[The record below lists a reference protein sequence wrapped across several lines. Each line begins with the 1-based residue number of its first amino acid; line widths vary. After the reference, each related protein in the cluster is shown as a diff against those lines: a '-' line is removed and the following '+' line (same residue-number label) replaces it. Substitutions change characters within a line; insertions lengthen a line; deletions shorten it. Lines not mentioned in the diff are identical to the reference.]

1 MYKGRGIRKALDFSA
16 TTLEVKSN
24 AFKIPKKFTFS
35 LEFIFIQAI
44 GQVKWQNMYIFRCI
58 RFKKDYL
65 PEFLEKLLEKVFH
78 QDQKVNQESR
88 KRGMQT
94 QEIHHTWEAK
104 GAPWKMVKEFTRMS
118 TVHHKK
124 RDTSSDRSRVTN
136 SGDTLMAVVTKP
148 LMCARVPSLE
158 PQVRM
163 SGWACSNS
171 YLYLCCLV
179 VQWGY
184 CSPLHAP
191 LPAQGIFHFEP
202 LLREGMGVSSEAEST
217 EQPLPWP
224 YSILTSKLWLVL

>member
-1 MYKGRGIRKALDFSA
+1 
-16 TTLEVKSN
+16 
-24 AFKIPKKFTFS
+24 
-35 LEFIFIQAI
+35 
-44 GQVKWQNMYIFRCI
+44 
-58 RFKKDYL
+58 
-65 PEFLEKLLEKVFH
+65 
-78 QDQKVNQESR
+78 
-88 KRGMQT
+88 MQT

-124 RDTSSDRSRVTN
+124 RDTSSDRSRLTN

-191 LPAQGIFHFEP
+191 LPAQGTFHFEL

-224 YSILTSKLWLVL
+224 YSILTSKLGLVLQPLLLWALCFPDSLMTIHCHSQKSFLSTLGKPKPHQDPEALFSISSPGSLHLAEGCPFLSVRIVLASQHGLGIYIFVAKP